1 MVACWWLSGCF
12 RDFPLDPSGA
22 QILMKSQPNKDGTGP
37 VSGTLDKPRP
47 LLFFSLS
54 FAGKV
59 FWEGRMGSK
68 VGNTE

>member
-1 MVACWWLSGCF
+1 
-12 RDFPLDPSGA
+12 
-22 QILMKSQPNKDGTGP
+22 MKSQPNKDGTGP